1 MSLPASHRPRRRFA
15 AAAAVLATLALL
27 VGCSSDK
34 LVDDYK
40 AGTNK
45 GYISGD
51 GALETFVGDSLGEPV
66 TFAGPTESGDTFDS
80 TDALGSVVV
89 VNFWYASCPPCR
101 AEAEDLEALSQKFAG
116 DGVQFVGVNVR
127 DEAGTAASFAET
139 FGVTYPSI
147 IDNATADVQ
156 LAFSDSI
163 QPNAVPTTLVLDPK
177 GRVVARIL
185 GQVTEPSI
193 LGTIIR
199 ENVDAAQ

>member
-1 MSLPASHRPRRRFA
+1 VVAS
-15 AAAAVLATLALL
+15 LALL
-27 VGCSSDK
+27 AGCGSDK

-51 GALETFVGDSLGEPV
+51 GAIETFEGDSIGDPV
-66 TFAGPTESGDTFDS
+66 SFSGPTESGDTFDS
-80 TDALGSVVV
+80 TDALGSVLV

-101 AEAEDLEALSQKFAG
+101 AEARDLESLSREFEA

-127 DEAGTAASFAET
+127 DEAGTAQSFAST

-147 IDNATADVQ
+147 LDNATADVQ
-156 LAFSDSI
+156 LAFSSSI
-163 QPNAVPTTLVLDPK
+163 QPNAVPTTLVLDTE

-185 GQVTEPSI
+185 GQVTEPTTLES
-193 LGTIIR
+193 IIR
-199 ENVDAAQ
+199 DTVDASS

>member
-1 MSLPASHRPRRRFA
+1 VRPRRSLRRL
-15 AAAAVLATLALL
+15 AAAVGVVASLTLLA
-27 VGCSSDK
+27 GCGSDK

-51 GALETFVGDSLGEPV
+51 GAIETFEGDSIGDPV
-66 TFAGPTESGDTFDS
+66 SFSGSTESGGTFDS
-80 TDALGSVVV
+80 ADVLGSVLV

-101 AEAEDLEALSQKFAG
+101 AEAKDLESLSQEFAA

-127 DEAGTAASFAET
+127 DEAGTAQSFADT

-147 IDNATADVQ
+147 LDNATADVQ
-156 LAFSDSI
+156 LAFSNSI
-163 QPNAVPTTLVLDPK
+163 QPNAVPTTLVLDTE

-185 GQVTEPSI
+185 GQVTEPTT
-193 LGTIIR
+193 LETIIR
-199 ENVDAAQ
+199 DTLDASS